1 MNATT
6 KPFLKWVGGK
16 RQLLPEI
23 LRRVPRQ
30 ALASGKWAY
39 AEPFVGGGAA
49 LLAIL
54 DAFPAIPLAVANDL
68 NPRLI
73 AAWRA
78 VQAQPEALIAA
89 LQALAE
95 AYLPLS
101 EPERRAFYL
110 DQRARLNTA
119 PPEGIAQSAR
129 LLFLNRTGFNG
140 LYRENARG
148 ELNVPFGRARN
159 PLLCDAP
166 TLRADAAL
174 LRRAR
179 VTFHCGDFAEIPR
192 LLPADRPAFF
202 YLDPPYRPLSQT
214 SSFNAYVRTPFDDDA
229 QRRLADFCRALD
241 RSGHR
246 FLLSN
251 SATDDGFFERL
262 YAGFRLERVLARRA
276 VNANPAK
283 RGPLPEL
290 LISNY
295 APEDT
300 P

>member
-110 DQRARLNTA
+110 DQRARLNSA
-119 PPEGIAQSAR
+119 PPQGNSQNPR
-129 LLFLNRTGFNG
+129 LLFINRTGVNG
-140 LYRENARG
+140 HY
-148 ELNVPFGRARN
+148 PFGRARN

-179 VTFHCGDFAEIPR
+179 VTFHCGDFAEIPH
-192 LLPADRPAFF
+192 LLPADRPTFF